1 MKQTVMLS
9 SSKCLFFND
18 YLSNI
23 TTLFFHFLSFVL
35 CHLLPFSRS
44 LLYRPKSNFR
54 SLREGGARRSA
65 EMDEEKREKKLEEVK
80 ERVDRLNEERK
91 RAFNEE
97 REKQETQQL
106 QPRGFCLIM

>member
-1 MKQTVMLS
+1 
-9 SSKCLFFND
+9 
-18 YLSNI
+18 
-23 TTLFFHFLSFVL
+23 
-35 CHLLPFSRS
+35 
-44 LLYRPKSNFR
+44 
-54 SLREGGARRSA
+54 
-65 EMDEEKREKKLEEVK
+65 MDEGEREKKLEEVK